1 MRRIFRLTSEKE
13 KKKMKDGDY
22 LNPFSIAGTNTMTVT
37 DYKTWYLI
45 ELTVS
50 GDQSP

>member
-1 MRRIFRLTSEKE
+1 MRRIFRLTSEK

-22 LNPFSIAGTNTMTVT
+22 LNPFSIAGANTMTVT
-37 DYKTWYLI
+37 DYKTRYLI